1 MRSLLLIPAVAVL
14 AACTDGRD
22 VTAPTTSIRYGVG
35 VPQAFGVGV
44 PQSPAVCDYPPGPN
58 AQAADF
64 PPGPGKLATD
74 YPPGPGKQAA
84 AFPPGPNACAQ

>member
-1 MRSLLLIPAVAVL
+1 MRSLLLIPVVAVL

-22 VTAPTTSIRYGVG
+22 ITAPTTSIRYGVG
-35 VPQAFGVGV
+35 VPQAYGVGI

-58 AQAADF
+58 AQATDL
-64 PPGPGKLATD
+64 PPGPTKRAID

-84 AFPPGPNACAQ
+84 DFPPGPSACD